1 MKRILMAAALGL
13 AVSMATAL
21 PAVSATTAQEEAI
34 LLKKKKALAAKKAA
48 EKALK
53 EADAEEAK
61 LKKTK
66 TRQVKSGQVSIFA
79 RKKTEKQADL
89 KIKAKRKPATLRIEP
104 VMDRRVTRARAC
116 GGFMD
121 CLFGKRNVRVT
132 RNAGQFQNA
141 SFSAGA
147 GLSMKKTRKTIDWSE
162 TKYAPGSVIVRTSER
177 ALYYVLGD
185 GEAIR
190 YSVGVG
196 KEGMQWSGVNKVS
209 RKQEWPS
216 WTPPKVMIERE
227 AAKGH
232 YIPDFM
238 EGGPGNP
245 LGARAMYL
253 GGTMFRIHGTNNEA
267 SIGGA
272 VSSGCI
278 RMMNADVIDLY
289 ERVKIGATVYVQH

>member
-13 AVSMATAL
+13 AVSMTAVL
-21 PAVSATTAQEEAI
+21 PSHAATTAQEEAI

-53 EADAEEAK
+53 EAAAEEAR
-61 LKKTK
+61 LKKAKTK
-66 TRQVKSGQVSIFA
+66 QVSIFA

-89 KIKAKRKPATLRIEP
+89 KIKAKRKPVALRSET
-104 VMDRRVTRARAC
+104 VRERRVTRAC
-116 GGFMD
+116 GGFME
-121 CLFGKRNVRVT
+121 CLFAKRNVRVT
-132 RNAGQFQNA
+132 RNAGQFQTA

-147 GLSMKKTRKTIDWSE
+147 GLSMKKTRKTVDWNE
-162 TKYAPGSVIVRTSER
+162 TRYAPGSVVVRTNER

-190 YSVGVG
+190 YAVGVG

-216 WTPPKVMIERE
+216 WTPPQTMIERE

-289 ERVKIGATVYVQH
+289 ERVKIGATVYVY